1 MRFYGSDASAQGVED
16 CGLSLLDIVKH
27 AVKTVISTLNEN
39 DRLSIVSYSNNAT
52 MLFNL
57 MPMNN
62 AGKENAISLLS
73 RLVPGGMTNLWDGL
87 FTGLEILK
95 NRSGS
100 GGSIGNI
107 GNNSALLLLTDGEP
121 NIEPPRGHLPT
132 FKRYKESCN
141 GRFPG
146 VVSTFGFGYSLNSQ
160 LLRKLALDGGGMYA
174 FIPDSGFVGTAFV
187 NSLANILSTITCDAQ
202 LSVSLDPLSRGR
214 YVRTARTYFC
224 YLVSNIFH
232 CDMPASLSLTHT
244 HVYM

>member
-1 MRFYGSDASAQGVED
+1 MQVDVSGSMGTDASAQGVED

-52 MLFNL
+52 MLFDL

-62 AGKENAISLLS
+62 VGKENAISLLS
-73 RLVPGGMTNLWDGL
+73 RLIPGGMTNLWDGL
-87 FTGLEILK
+87 YTGLEILK
-95 NRSGS
+95 NRSVSIG
-100 GGSIGNI
+100 GGSSVE
-107 GNNSALLLLTDGEP
+107 NNAALLLLTDGEP

-132 FKRYKESCN
+132 LKRYKDACN

-146 VVSTFGFGYSLNSQ
+146 VISTFGFGYTLNSQ
-160 LLRKLALDGGGMYA
+160 LLRKIALDGGGMYA

-202 LSVSLDPLSRGR
+202 LSISVDPLSR
-214 YVRTARTYFC
+214 AR
-224 YLVSNIFH
+224 
-232 CDMPASLSLTHT
+232 
-244 HVYM
+244 